1 MKWKLP
7 TIINK
12 LSKKFPNENIELI
25 IYNII
30 NMQRTKLQP
39 IHPGEILS
47 EEFIKLLNIS
57 QYKLA
62 KDINVPAMRISEI
75 IRGNR
80 SITADTALR
89 LGKYFG
95 NSPRFW
101 LNLQMRYDL
110 ERQED
115 ILANKLDKEVKTLAV
130 A

>member
-1 MKWKLP
+1 M
-7 TIINK
+7 
-12 LSKKFPNENIELI
+12 NIP
-25 IYNII
+25 
-30 NMQRTKLQP
+30 RKLQP

-115 ILANKLDKEVKTLAV
+115 ILANKLDKEVKTLTPA
-130 A
+130 